1 MEYQIKE
8 EKEKFILMEKEKEV
22 GFLKFSQDKE
32 NDYVIESIYVHEE
45 YRGSGCAK
53 QIFNAF
59 LEKAKKEN
67 KKIIPI
73 CSYAQKQFEKR
84 EEIKELLKN

>member
-8 EKEKFILMEKEKEV
+8 KEERFILIEEEKEV

-32 NDYVIESIYVHEE
+32 KDYVIESIYVHEE

-67 KKIIPI
+67 RKITPI

-84 EEIKELLKN
+84 EEIKELLKK